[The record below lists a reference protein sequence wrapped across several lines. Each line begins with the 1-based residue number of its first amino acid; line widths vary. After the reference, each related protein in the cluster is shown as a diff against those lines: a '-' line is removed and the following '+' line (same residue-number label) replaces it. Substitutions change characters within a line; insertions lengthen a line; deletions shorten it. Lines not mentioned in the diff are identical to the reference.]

1 TVPKNAS
8 YGIHSVYRL
17 LYEERVDKL
26 RHRMGVEF
34 DGDTTADLTASWV
47 ISGPTASTFREDIQ
61 QAIAL
66 KTEDIRE
73 QIQEGVERGVSLE
86 IPVVDGNSYGALRRV
101 LNRHADR
108 KDFATLD

>member
-1 TVPKNAS
+1 
-8 YGIHSVYRL
+8 
-17 LYEERVDKL
+17 
-26 RHRMGVEF
+26 
-34 DGDTTADLTASWV
+34 
-47 ISGPTASTFREDIQ
+47 PTASTFREDIQ

-108 KDFATLD
+108 KDFATLDSEHRRKLVRLASATLGETPGRCSPYALAEALLSIGQAQSPTASLMP